1 MVTTNIARTD
11 DGTIQINFGIPKTDI
26 DKAQEKA
33 LEELSKEIT
42 VAGFRKGKAP
52 HDKVKEKI
60 DPGKLLEKTLG
71 TILPDAYTKAL
82 VENKIKPIIYPK
94 FEIMKQGDIWEIQAR
109 IAELPAFD
117 LPDYKSIVK
126 SAVKNA
132 KPANGKTLTKQEK
145 EEAVIKTLLET
156 IKVLVPKII
165 VEEEVNA
172 RLSDLLAR
180 TERLG
185 LKLEQY
191 LASIGKTEMSIRE
204 EYEKQVTEGISLE
217 LILNK
222 IAENEKT
229 EIDEK
234 DVEAAIAASGMQ
246 TKGHEGHDHIEEQK
260 QIVRSVLKRR
270 KVLDQLANLS

>member
-11 DGTIQINFGIPKTDI
+11 DGTIQINFGIPKEDI

-33 LEELSKEIT
+33 LAELAKDVT

-52 HDKVKEKI
+52 IDKVKEKV

-71 TILPDAYTKAL
+71 TILPDAYTKAIT
-82 VENKIKPIIYPK
+82 ENKVKPIIYPK
-94 FEIMKQGDIWEIQAR
+94 FEIMKQGEMWEIQAR
-109 IAELPAFD
+109 IAELPIVD
-117 LPDYKSIVK
+117 LPDYKQGLSTIVDK
-126 SAVKNA
+126 DIK
-132 KPANGKTLTKQEK
+132 TKQQK
-145 EEAVIKTLLET
+145 EEAIIKYLLEVIKVK
-156 IKVLVPKII
+156 IPKII
-165 VEEEVNA
+165 VDEEVNS

-204 EYEKQVTEGISLE
+204 EYVKQVTDGISLE

-222 IAENEKT
+222 IAESEKT

-234 DVEAAIAASGMQ
+234 DVDAAIKTAGIK
-246 TKGHEGHDHIEEQK
+246 TEGHEGHDHVNEQK
-260 QIVRSVLKRR
+260 QMVRSVLKRR
-270 KVLDQLANLS
+270 KVLDQLSNLS